1 MFDSYSREFVNLSL
15 FSWVPQ
21 NPHFFREIILMPMQ
35 FNSNSSIFWEIQVH
49 KWKTRPRFPD
59 PHFFP
64 WNYLFASQFN
74 AFSSSSFFWA
84 PQKSIFFFINSSVC
98 HFRRPLGFLKNPHFF
113 VKPSVCQ
120 PIWHIFVDLLGSSK
134 FHIFQEINHLFV
146 SQFDAFSLAPQKFHT
161 KLFCKQFRRV
171 ISCCVIIKVKV
182 GFGANV
188 TITNIFSSSRRSFTA
203 SLNI

>member
-21 NPHFFREIILMPMQ
+21 NPHFFREIILMPVQ

-113 VKPSVCQ
+113 CETICLPANLTHFRRPLGVLKISHFSGNQSSFCQ
-120 PIWHIFVDLLGSSK
+120 PIWRILFGSSK
-134 FHIFQEINHLFV
+134 IPHKIILQTISPGHLLLRDNQ
-146 SQFDAFSLAPQKFHT
+146 S
-161 KLFCKQFRRV
+161 
-171 ISCCVIIKVKV
+171 
-182 GFGANV
+182 
-188 TITNIFSSSRRSFTA
+188 
-203 SLNI
+203 